1 MWFIFALLEFFM
13 SSLPPTTWG
22 EHRLDWGQQTYVMGI
37 VNVTPDSFAG
47 DGLVEETL
55 TQDTII
61 QRAVTQ
67 AQHFVEDGA
76 IIIDVGGEST
86 RPQAAPISVEQELA
100 RVVPVVRA
108 LYDTLPKEVMIS
120 IDTYKAVV
128 ARQALDAGACMINDI
143 WALRRDPNMAAL
155 ASERSVP
162 VVLMA
167 NMRSREASIRA
178 PLRSAVAT
186 YKREIVSDVVRF
198 LAGSIDLALAAG
210 IAWERI
216 IIDPGIGF
224 GTIPEENLTLLRRLG
239 ELRALGRPILLGTSR
254 KSTIGLVL
262 GGVPVSERLEGTAAT
277 VALGIAQGADIV
289 RVHDVREMVRVVKV
303 SDAIVRG
310 TLKASLD
317 NKP

>member
-1 MWFIFALLEFFM
+1 M
-13 SSLPPTTWG
+13 STLPPTIWG
-22 EHRLDWGQQTYVMGI
+22 ERRLDWGQQTYVMGI

-55 TQDTII
+55 TQDAII

-67 AQHFVEDGA
+67 AQRFVEDGA
-76 IIIDVGGEST
+76 ILIDVGGEST
-86 RPQAAPISVEQELA
+86 RPQAAPIPSEQELA

-120 IDTYKAVV
+120 IDTYKEVV

-155 ASERSVP
+155 ASERGVP

-167 NMRSREASIRA
+167 NMRS
-178 PLRSAVAT
+178 
-186 YKREIVSDVVRF
+186 YHKREIVSDVVRF

-224 GTIPEENLTLLRRLG
+224 GTTPEENLTLLRRLG

-262 GGVPVSERLEGTAAT
+262 GGVPASERLEGTATT

-289 RVHDVREMVRVVKV
+289 RVHDVREMVRVVKM

-310 TLKASLD
+310 TITASLD

>member
-1 MWFIFALLEFFM
+1 M
-13 SSLPPTTWG
+13 STLPPTVWG
-22 EHRLDWGQQTYVMGI
+22 ERRLDWGQQTYVMGI

-55 TQDTII
+55 TQDAII

-67 AQHFVEDGA
+67 AQRFVEDGA
-76 IIIDVGGEST
+76 ILIDVGGEST

-100 RVVPVVRA
+100 RVVPVVRV

-120 IDTYKAVV
+120 IDTYKEVV

-155 ASERSVP
+155 ASERGVP

-167 NMRSREASIRA
+167 NMRG
-178 PLRSAVAT
+178 
-186 YKREIVSDVVRF
+186 YHKREIVSDVVRF

-210 IAWERI
+210 VAWERI

-224 GTIPEENLTLLRRLG
+224 GTTPEENLTLLRRLG

-262 GGVPVSERLEGTAAT
+262 GGVPASERLEGTAAT

-289 RVHDVREMVRVVKV
+289 RVHDVHEMVRVVRM
-303 SDAIVRG
+303 SDAIIRRRFF
-310 TLKASLD
+310 T
-317 NKP
+317 P

>member
-1 MWFIFALLEFFM
+1 
-13 SSLPPTTWG
+13 
-22 EHRLDWGQQTYVMGI
+22 MGI

-47 DGLVEETL
+47 DGLVEDTL
-55 TQDTII
+55 TQDAII

-67 AQHFVEDGA
+67 AQQFVADGA

-86 RPQAAPISVEQELA
+86 RPQAAALPAEQELA

-120 IDTYKAVV
+120 IDTYKAEV

-143 WALRRDPNMAAL
+143 WALRRDPVMAAL
-155 ASERSVP
+155 ASERGVP

-167 NMRSREASIRA
+167 NMRSHDKSG
-178 PLRSAVAT
+178 T
-186 YKREIVSDVVRF
+186 YRREIVSDVVRF

-210 IAWERI
+210 VAWERI

-224 GTIPEENLTLLRRLG
+224 GTTPEENLTLLRRLG

-262 GGVPVSERLEGTAAT
+262 GGLPASERLEGTAAT

-289 RVHDVREMVRVVKV
+289 RVHDVREMVRVVRM
-303 SDAIVRG
+303 SDAILRG
-310 TLKASLD
+310 
-317 NKP
+317 